1 MDNVNELKDKDSPE
15 NEIPE
20 IETQEALSPKA
31 KPGLFELIYGVL
43 FDPVKTFRRMA
54 DEPALGSAALIFSLV
69 KILSVLTGVF
79 LSARM
84 MTEGFGGYTGGAIEE
99 VIMAIIPLAAVLGL
113 VYQYIKWFVYS
124 GLLYLLAEISGGRG
138 SATGVLTV
146 TGLASLPALLFLPI
160 QILATALGGDH
171 LSGIINILVLI
182 VVITWGGVLV
192 VIGLRETQQLSTARA
207 VIVALAPG
215 LAIIFMFIILM
226 ILIMALLFPL
236 GQFFGEMYNMG
247 F

>member
-1 MDNVNELKDKDSPE
+1 MDNGNELEDKDSREDE
-15 NEIPE
+15 NPGG
-20 IETQEALSPKA
+20 ETQEVLGPKV

-54 DEPALGSAALIFSLV
+54 EEPALGSAALIFSLV

-84 MTEGFGGYTGGAIEE
+84 MTGGFEGYTDGAVEE
-99 VIMAIIPLAAVLGL
+99 IVMAIIPLAAVLGL

-124 GLLYLLAEISGGRG
+124 GLLNLLAEISGGRG
-138 SATGVLTV
+138 SAAGVLTV
-146 TGLASLPALLFLPI
+146 TGLASLPALLFLPV
-160 QILATALGGDH
+160 QILVAVLGGDH
-171 LSGIINILVLI
+171 LTGIINIFILI
-182 VVITWGGVLV
+182 AVITWGGVLV

-215 LAIIFMFIILM
+215 VVIIFMFIIFIM
-226 ILIMALLFPL
+226 LIMSLIIPL
-236 GQFFGEMYNMG
+236 GHFFGEMYNMG
-247 F
+247 L